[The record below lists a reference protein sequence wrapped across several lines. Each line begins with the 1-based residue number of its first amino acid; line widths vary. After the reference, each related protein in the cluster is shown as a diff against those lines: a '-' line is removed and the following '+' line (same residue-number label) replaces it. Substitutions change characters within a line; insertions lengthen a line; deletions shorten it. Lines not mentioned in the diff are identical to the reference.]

1 MFCTIYKEKFN
12 YFSASLTL
20 KVKVK
25 VTGFSN
31 SFEILVKAISIPNL
45 MHITEELGKLSLSE
59 KITQTRTTPDETDG
73 H

>member
-1 MFCTIYKEKFN
+1 M
-12 YFSASLTL
+12 TL

-31 SFEILVKAISIPNL
+31 SFEILVKAISIPNV

-59 KITQTRTTPDETDG
+59 KISQTRTTPDDNDG